1 MRTRK
6 KEAILGII
14 LEVIHKPDMI
24 LHFCTSSS
32 VKKPLLLRSLLGQ
45 TLQNWVKVIKTSSFS
60 KCPNLSDQS
69 P

>member
-24 LHFCTSSS
+24 LHFLS
-32 VKKPLLLRSLLGQ
+32 VKKSSGSDSSELGKS
-45 TLQNWVKVIKTSSFS
+45 N
-60 KCPNLSDQS
+60 
-69 P
+69 

>member
-32 VKKPLLLRSLLGQ
+32 VKKSSGSDSSELG
-45 TLQNWVKVIKTSSFS
+45 K
-60 KCPNLSDQS
+60 SD
-69 P
+69 